1 MNAIRTKKNRK
12 GATVQRILTHD
23 LKLKSYHKTCASI
36 IIEAH
41 AAARLNSAK
50 TLVGK
55 Y

>member
-12 GATVQRILTHD
+12 GAAVQRILTHD
-23 LKLKSYHKTCASI
+23 LKLKPYHKTCALR
-36 IIEAH
+36 IIETH
-41 AAARLNSAK
+41 VAARLNSAK